1 MINFS
6 LEDSSLKNKKEIN
19 KNILSNFQIL
29 IGAIIIFIGMTIL
42 DYQEKKLQNEVNERY
57 KKFNTPNTLQNQS
70 IKKLKNYA
78 YTEEF
83 ANEILKEYRDK

>member
-1 MINFS
+1 MRFAVI
-6 LEDSSLKNKKEIN
+6 KRI
-19 KNILSNFQIL
+19 
-29 IGAIIIFIGMTIL
+29 
-42 DYQEKKLQNEVNERY
+42 
-57 KKFNTPNTLQNQS
+57 KFNTPNTLQNQS